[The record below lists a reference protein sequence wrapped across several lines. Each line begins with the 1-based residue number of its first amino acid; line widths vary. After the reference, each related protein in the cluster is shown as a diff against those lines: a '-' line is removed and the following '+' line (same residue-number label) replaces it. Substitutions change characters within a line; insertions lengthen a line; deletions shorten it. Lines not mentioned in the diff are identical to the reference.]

1 MSKFGLEYRE
11 ETGYDVGV
19 YCEDNNWYF
28 HQHYVEWLE
37 QKIEALS
44 QHDVIKNEVAV
55 CEPHGC
61 LDYSQGYD
69 RCEKQ
74 CDRCKGL

>member
-44 QHDVIKNEVAV
+44 QHDVIKSV
-55 CEPHGC
+55 CGKP
-61 LDYSQGYD
+61 
-69 RCEKQ
+69 
-74 CDRCKGL
+74 CDELRTACKECTERSKK